1 MKNTLNRDT
10 VKAHVTAYARKEE
23 NGVVVINNITIPVFG
38 LSFWFDVRDLVWA
51 LPSYR
56 EVTEEEI
63 NNVVDQIMQLT
74 Q

>member
-1 MKNTLNRDT
+1 MQTTLNRDI
-10 VKAHVTAYARKEE
+10 VKAHVTAYTRKEKG
-23 NGVVVINNITIPVFG
+23 GVITVDNIASNVFG
-38 LSFWFDVRDLVWA
+38 ISFWFAVRDLVWA

-63 NNVVDQIMQLT
+63 NNVVDQIMNIT